1 MHNKFSAIVTKAL
14 RPTTDALDKKIKMNN
29 KNKVISM
36 RIKEFLSVVFVL
48 LFSTNAHSG
57 IISNGDF
64 QSCDFQGW
72 QKDTDSTGDPGA
84 TGDFSINN
92 NVGDCSAVISVD
104 VTAGATAFNAN
115 TLFTALDLTV
125 ASGELQLSFDWDFS
139 GFDDGSFFAD
149 SFFVSLSNGTGGLF
163 GADGEIGHLI
173 EASSIY
179 DSGSFSALLDA
190 SFYNQTNWTLD
201 FTVQGGFNS
210 NSVSSKLNI
219 DNVSLTSVAT
229 SVPEPSTIIILFMAM
244 AGLIGQQRF
253 NSKRG

>member
-1 MHNKFSAIVTKAL
+1 
-14 RPTTDALDKKIKMNN
+14 
-29 KNKVISM
+29 M

-48 LFSTNAHSG
+48 LFSVNAHSG

-84 TGDFSINN
+84 TGDFDINN
-92 NVGDCSAVISVD
+92 NAGNCSAVISVD
-104 VTAGATAFNAN
+104 LLDGATAFNAN

-125 ASGELQLSFDWDFS
+125 ASGDLQLSFDWDFS
-139 GFDDGSFFAD
+139 GFDDGSFLAD
-149 SFFVSLSNGTGGLF
+149 SFFVSLSNGTGDLF
-163 GADGEIGHLI
+163 GANGEIGHLI
-173 EASSIY
+173 EATSIY

-190 SFYNQTNWTLD
+190 SFYNQSNWTLD
-201 FTVQGGFNS
+201 FTVQGGFNPT
-210 NSVSSKLNI
+210 SVSSKLNI

>member
-1 MHNKFSAIVTKAL
+1 MAC
-14 RPTTDALDKKIKMNN
+14 DKYAVQKIKINN
-29 KNKVISM
+29 KNKVIVM

-48 LFSTNAHSG
+48 LFSVNANSG

-72 QKDTDSTGDPGA
+72 QKDTDSFGDPGA
-84 TGDFSINN
+84 TGDFSIDSNAGN
-92 NVGDCSAVISVD
+92 CSAVISVD
-104 VTAGATAFNAN
+104 LLDGATAFSAN

-125 ASGELQLSFDWDFS
+125 ASGDLQLSFDWDFS

-149 SFFVSLSNGTGGLF
+149 SFFVSLSNGTGDLF
-163 GADGEIGHLI
+163 GANGEIGHLI

-201 FTVQGGFNS
+201 FTVQGGFNVPPFS
-210 NSVSSKLNI
+210 SSSFSSKLSV
-219 DNVSLTSVAT
+219 DNVSLSSVAT
-229 SVPEPSTIIILFMAM
+229 SVPEPSTLIMLFIAM

-253 NSKRG
+253 NSKQG